1 MSLKQ
6 IQQLAE
12 KNRRASKDE
21 MDAEMKKRGI
31 TSSKKKKK
39 YVHVDRSEDPRI
51 ATAGHRTIF
60 QEMKKVPFRD

>member
-31 TSSKKKKK
+31 TSSKKKKN
-39 YVHVDRSEDPRI
+39 YVHVDRSEDPSIR
-51 ATAGHRTIF
+51 TAGHRTIF
-60 QEMKKVPFRD
+60 QEMKKKPYHD